1 MYNIGNKFYLITL
14 LLFSCIILNA
24 QTYYTDSK
32 KLVTA
37 VNGSPLGGVFI
48 VKNGTYNDFDPTF
61 SVVATELNPII
72 IKAET
77 VGGVKL
83 TGESNMVLKKSAHV
97 TLEGFVFDGTG
108 DNTLVKLEGCHHIR
122 ITRNVFELKTTES
135 IKWVFVGG
143 VWNDN
148 VFPFEF
154 PSHHNRIDH
163 NIFQNKTTPGNYITI
178 DGSNDATT
186 SKKVYYQSQYD
197 QIDHNYFKNNG
208 PRAVNEQESIRIGWS
223 EMSLSSGFTTVDQ
236 NLFEDCDGDPEII
249 SVKTCD
255 NIIGHNTFIGS
266 YGTVS
271 LRHGNRNRIE
281 GNYFFGNGKPIGTS
295 ATGSKLYT
303 GGIRIYGTDH
313 MVINN
318 YMEGLNGTKWDAPIT
333 LTLGDAI
340 DGQSTSLSKH
350 FRAERVTI
358 AYNTLVNNSFGIEIG
373 FDNNKSYNNGLK
385 NIVIANNLITGT
397 QNSLVKIVDNDQG
410 DNIVWKN
417 NLMFPTASATLLSG
431 QTSTSFDATEVVN
444 ENPKLVYND
453 ARKIWTATSN
463 TPLYTNSITSETI
476 AEDIDG
482 QVRPTISNPGADHF
496 SATTIRYAPLKA
508 SDVGP
513 NAYEDISS
521 SVFDF
526 ERTSAVLT
534 YPVPAN
540 QILHLKNLDGKTNR
554 IEIVTIEGRPVLSL
568 RITHQA
574 QDISLDTSTLVEGWY
589 VVRMYSSDRDMIS
602 RKIIVQ
608 H

>member
-1 MYNIGNKFYLITL
+1 MYNKINRFYLITL
-14 LLFSCIILNA
+14 LLFSFGNLNS

-37 VNGSPLGGVFI
+37 VNSSPQGGVFI

-61 SVVATELNPII
+61 SVVATEMNPII

-83 TGESNMVLKKSAHV
+83 TGESNVVLKKSEYV

-108 DNTLVKLEGCHHIR
+108 DNTLVKLEGCNHIR

-148 VFPFEF
+148 VFPFQY

-186 SKKVYYQSQYD
+186 SQKVYYQSQYD
-197 QIDHNYFKNNG
+197 RIDHNYFKNNG

-223 EMSLSSGFTTVDQ
+223 EMSLSSGFTTVEQ

-249 SVKTCD
+249 SVKSCD
-255 NIIGHNTFIGS
+255 NTIRHNTFVAS

-281 GNYFFGNGKPIGTS
+281 GNYFFGDGKPIGTS

-385 NIVIANNLITGT
+385 NIIIANNLITGT

-417 NLMFPTASATLLSG
+417 NLMFPTASASLLSG
-431 QTSTSFDATEVVN
+431 QTSTSFDATKVVN
-444 ENPKLVYND
+444 ENPKLVFND
-453 ARKIWTATSN
+453 ASKVWTATSN

-476 AEDIDG
+476 AEDIEG
-482 QVRPTISNPGADHF
+482 QVRPTKSNPGADHF
-496 SATTIRYAPLKA
+496 SETSIRYAPLKV

-526 ERTSAVLT
+526 DRTSAVLT
-534 YPVPAN
+534 YPVPTN
-540 QILHLKNLDGKTNR
+540 QILHLKNLGGTTYKV
-554 IEIVTIEGRPVLSL
+554 EIINIAGEAVLSSTIE
-568 RITHQA
+568 HQA
-574 QDISLDTSTLVEGWY
+574 KDISLDTSKLINGLY
-589 VVRMYSSDRDMIS
+589 VVRIYSSGHHVTS